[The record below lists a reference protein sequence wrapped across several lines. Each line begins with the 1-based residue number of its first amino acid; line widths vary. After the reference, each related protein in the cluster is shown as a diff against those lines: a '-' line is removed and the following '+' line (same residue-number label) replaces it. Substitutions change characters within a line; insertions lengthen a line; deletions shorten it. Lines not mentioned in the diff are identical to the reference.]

1 MLAILPIR
9 QGINP
14 AGFGE
19 TISEC
24 DGRVLL
30 IGEGCREA
38 AAQVKG
44 IASEITIVEAGAFA
58 PAAWARFL
66 AMQLGR
72 EDIVV
77 LPASPDGRDLAPRL
91 AFELGVSLYAGA
103 VRVTKE
109 NVELARWGGQSI
121 ESLQPEPRFV
131 ATMQIGAR
139 DVVSNAVV
147 GDVIE
152 LEYVI
157 DQSTIDSTFISTT
170 PPDAT
175 SVDLAEAPRI
185 VTGGA
190 GISSAD
196 ILAKLGAV
204 ATALGASLGATRVVT
219 DRGWVDHARQI
230 GTTGVVVAPKL
241 YIACGVSGAV
251 QHTSGIGQPEHII
264 SINTDPSCPMMHL
277 ADLAVVGDVNEIIV
291 ELESLLTANA
301 SAK

>member
-9 QGINP
+9 QGMNP

-38 AAQVKG
+38 AVQVKG
-44 IASEITIVEAGAFA
+44 IASEITIVEAGTFA
-58 PAAWARFL
+58 PAAWAQFL
-66 AMQLGR
+66 ATQLGG
-72 EDIVV
+72 EDIIVF
-77 LPASPDGRDLAPRL
+77 PASPDGRDLAPRL
-91 AFELGVSLYAGA
+91 AFELGLSLYAGA
-103 VRVTKE
+103 VRVATQS
-109 NVELARWGGQSI
+109 VDLARWGGQSI
-121 ESLQPEPRFV
+121 ESLQPESRFV
-131 ATMQIGAR
+131 ATLQIGAR
-139 DVVSNAVV
+139 DVVSNAAV

-152 LEYVI
+152 LEYVT
-157 DQSTIDSTFISTT
+157 DMTSSDSTFISTT

-230 GTTGVVVAPKL
+230 GTTGVVVAPNL

-291 ELESLLTANA
+291 ELESLLSVNA
-301 SAK
+301 SAM